1 MSLYAQRTAYE
12 CGPFAL
18 KHALL
23 TLGVFSEE
31 HLIGH
36 TAGTTSGGTDERQL
50 AVAARRLGFDLP
62 VVRCYTP
69 TDAQRALRDALSAGN
84 PVLLCIDQWE
94 HWVAVTGRQDSR
106 FVMLDS
112 AEAQVIR
119 VVEWPELEHRWVY
132 RERPHALGI
141 YDLCPLVARGS
152 TPARGAFTPER
163 AQAVV
168 RHGPE
173 LGREWGEYAADLI
186 GLSTSAGDPEDPHV
200 MVPFTRLLAHHRA
213 ALLDYADG
221 TGPARRAAAAHQLD
235 GLCLVADTYGLRV
248 THRGERD
255 AVRHVGDML
264 KERVG

>member
-1 MSLYAQRTAYE
+1 MSIYAQRTAYE

-62 VVRCYTP
+62 VVRRHTP
-69 TDAQRALRDALSAGN
+69 ADAHSGLCDALSAGN

-94 HWVAVTGRQDSR
+94 HWVAVSGRQGTR

-119 VVEWPELEHRWVY
+119 IVEWPDLEHRWAY
-132 RERPHALGI
+132 RERPHAHAI

-152 TPARGAFTPER
+152 TPARGAFTPDR
-163 AQAVV
+163 ALAVV

-173 LGREWGEYAADLI
+173 LAREWGEYAADLV
-186 GLSTSAGDPEDPHV
+186 GVSSPASDPDDPRAA
-200 MVPFTRLLAHHRA
+200 VPFTRVLAHHRG

-235 GLCLVADTYGLRV
+235 GLCLVADVYGLGV
-248 THRGERD
+248 TRRSERD
-255 AVRHVGDML
+255 VVRHVADMV
-264 KERVG
+264 KARVG

>member
-23 TLGVFSEE
+23 TLGFFSEE

-69 TDAQRALRDALSAGN
+69 IGAEGALRDALSMGT

-94 HWVAVTGRQDSR
+94 HWVAVSGWQDCR

-112 AEAQVIR
+112 AEVQVISI
-119 VVEWPELEHRWVY
+119 VEWPELERRWGY
-132 RERPHALGI
+132 RERPDAPAI
-141 YDLCPLVARGS
+141 YDLCPLIPRGS
-152 TPARGAFTPER
+152 TPARGAFTPDR
-163 AQAVV
+163 ALAVV
-168 RHGPE
+168 RHGPA

-186 GLSTSAGDPEDPHV
+186 GLSTRSEDPEDPDAI
-200 MVPFTRLLAHHRA
+200 VPITRVLAHHRT

-221 TGPARRAAAAHQLD
+221 TGPARRTAATYQLD
-235 GLCLVADTYGLRV
+235 GLCLVADTYGLGIAR
-248 THRGERD
+248 RGERD
-255 AVRHVGDML
+255 AVRHVADVL
-264 KERVG
+264 KGRVS

>member
-23 TLGVFSEE
+23 TLGVFAEE

-69 TDAQRALRDALSAGN
+69 TDAQRSLCGALASGT

-94 HWVAVTGRQDSR
+94 HWVALTGRQSTR

-132 RERPHALGI
+132 RERSDARAI

-163 AQAVV
+163 ALAVV
-168 RHGPE
+168 RHGLE

-186 GLSTSAGDPEDPHV
+186 GLSTPAEDPESPDAI
-200 MVPFTRLLAHHRA
+200 VPLTRVLAHHRT
-213 ALLDYADG
+213 ALLDHADG

-235 GLCLVADTYGLRV
+235 GMCLVADAYGLGVAR
-248 THRGERD
+248 RSERD
-255 AVRHVGDML
+255 AVRHVADML
-264 KERVG
+264 KARVG